1 MIKKFKNTLALSIL
15 AVTAFCVEVL
25 TNTDLI
31 KWVYDLHNNALDLTI
46 PSIPLILLGINLD
59 LISSLIRR
67 KDREKTKLY
76 RETMLG
82 VNHLIRNLQNQLQ
95 ILDHF
100 ETKSPEE
107 EKFIELLREDS
118 QQVESILK
126 QLSDLKNLD
135 PELVKAISSSN
146 VKN

>member
-135 PELVKAISSSN
+135 PDLVKAISSSN

>member
-146 VKN
+146 VRA